1 MNRSIIPKLL
11 FVVIWPLP
19 TMVSV
24 FKDLKSNFLLLF
36 FILFGVFVGVN
47 FLEGPNSDMYRYVS
61 RAAYYRDVTFVDIFL
76 EKDFYYPLVS
86 KLVTQVSTNF
96 YFISVC
102 FTTIYYFLFYKCIK
116 VIADNVNPN
125 YNTYLPWFY
134 ILALYTV
141 LPFTVVTAFRF
152 NSAVLFFCWC
162 LLEYTLNNKR
172 KFLYLILL
180 TPFFH
185 FSFLFY
191 TALPFVYLAIKNL
204 KKRLNI
210 VLLIFGLSVVYSNSN
225 LSGFVDNFSKTYLT
239 ESVSTQIDAYAS
251 EEGQENNTKR
261 YAKAVKEGSAK
272 RAINRGII
280 TYSRQILMFSLVFF
294 ILKRRKFLTQHK
306 FYEDLM
312 IMALLS
318 YSFTNFASS
327 VLHGN
332 RFFSVSNFYF
342 YFVLFYLLTSVNVSL
357 EQNKRFYYENK
368 RLFHFISLV
377 IVLNFLNLTYM
388 VKVVFNFPNLIFGN
402 WFTTYFILNG

>member
-86 KLVTQVSTNF
+86 KLVTLVSTNF

>member
-36 FILFGVFVGVN
+36 FMLFGVFVGVN

-251 EEGQENNTKR
+251 EEGQESNTKR
-261 YAKAVKEGSAK
+261 YAKAEKEGSAK

-294 ILKRRKFLTQHK
+294 ILKRRKFLTQQK

-342 YFVLFYLLTSVNVSL
+342 YFVLFYLLTSVKVSM
-357 EQNKRFYYENK
+357 EQHKNFYYENK

-388 VKVVFNFPNLIFGN
+388 VKIVFNFPNLIFGN

>member
-11 FVVIWPLP
+11 FVVVWPLP

-36 FILFGVFVGVN
+36 FMLFGVFVGVN

-61 RAAYYRDVTFVDIFL
+61 RAAYYRDATFVDIFL

-86 KLVTQVSTNF
+86 KLVTLVSTNF

-116 VIADNVNPN
+116 VIADNLNPT

-162 LLEYTLNNKR
+162 LLEYTLNKKR

-261 YAKAVKEGSAK
+261 YAKAEKEGSAK

-280 TYSRQILMFSLVFF
+280 TYSRQILMLSLVFF

-306 FYEDLM
+306 FYEDLL
-312 IMALLS
+312 IVALLS

-368 RLFHFISLV
+368 RLFHFISLL
-377 IVLNFLNLTYM
+377 IVLNFFNFAYM
-388 VKVVFNFPNLIFGN
+388 SKIVFNFPNLIFGN
-402 WFTTYFILNG
+402 WFTTYFIING

>member
-61 RAAYYRDVTFVDIFL
+61 RAAYYRDVTFVDLFL

-261 YAKAVKEGSAK
+261 YAKAEKEGSAK

-342 YFVLFYLLTSVNVSL
+342 YFVLFYLLTSVKVSM
-357 EQNKRFYYENK
+357 EQHKNFYYENK

-388 VKVVFNFPNLIFGN
+388 VKIVFNFPNLIFGN

>member
-261 YAKAVKEGSAK
+261 YAKAEKEGSAK

-388 VKVVFNFPNLIFGN
+388 VKIVFNFPNLIFGN

>member
-261 YAKAVKEGSAK
+261 YAKAEKEGSAK

-294 ILKRRKFLTQHK
+294 ILRRRKFLTQHK

-342 YFVLFYLLTSVNVSL
+342 YFVLFYLLTSVKVSM
-357 EQNKRFYYENK
+357 EQHKNFYYENK

-388 VKVVFNFPNLIFGN
+388 VKIVFNFPNLIFGN

>member
-36 FILFGVFVGVN
+36 FMLFGVFVGVN

-261 YAKAVKEGSAK
+261 YAKAEKEGSAK

-388 VKVVFNFPNLIFGN
+388 VKIVFNFPNLIFGN